1 MTRNPVLLSL
11 LIVAAWFLVFVCVHV
26 LGFRYG
32 RRNAQWL
39 VGSYITC
46 CAITLLNVLAMSL
59 WRDGGE
65 TMALS
70 LLIAALIS
78 ACLFVLYTPAVY
90 TVLTSLSVATLI
102 LLLRNGG
109 HMPEESL
116 YSRFATRAIL
126 RQRLSVLVNSGYLV
140 EDAGGFRLT
149 PRGRFVA
156 RCLQP
161 SKNSGAWGRA
171 DSSAAARIYAREGGN
186 LDRAT
191 LVDWVGKTAAPVS
204 PWRSA

>member
-1 MTRNPVLLSL
+1 VTRNPLLLSL
-11 LIVAAWFLVFVCVHV
+11 LIVATWFLLFVCVHV

-32 RRNAQWL
+32 RRNALWL

-59 WRDGGE
+59 WRDGGG

-70 LLIAALIS
+70 LLVAALSS
-78 ACLFVLYTPAVY
+78 ACLFVLYTPAFY

-109 HMPEESL
+109 LMPEERL

-126 RQRLSVLVNSGYLV
+126 RQRLSVLVGSRYLV
-140 EDAGGFRLT
+140 EDALGFRLT
-149 PRGRFVA
+149 GRGWIVA
-156 RCLQP
+156 R
-161 SKNSGAWGRA
+161 AF
-171 DSSAAARIYAREGGN
+171 AAIKELWRLGPGG
-186 LDRAT
+186 
-191 LVDWVGKTAAPVS
+191 
-204 PWRSA
+204 

>member
-1 MTRNPVLLSL
+1 VTRNPVLLSL
-11 LIVAAWFLVFVCVHV
+11 LMVAAWFLVFVCVHV

-59 WRDGGE
+59 WRDGGQ
-65 TMALS
+65 TMRLS

-90 TVLTSLSVATLI
+90 TVLTSLSVATLM

-109 HMPEESL
+109 HLPEDSL
-116 YSRFATRAIL
+116 YSRFATHSIL

-140 EDAGGFRLT
+140 ENARGFHLT

-156 RCLQP
+156 RCF
-161 SKNSGAWGRA
+161 
-171 DSSAAARIYAREGGN
+171 AAIKKLWRLGPGG
-186 LDRAT
+186 
-191 LVDWVGKTAAPVS
+191 
-204 PWRSA
+204 

>member
-1 MTRNPVLLSL
+1 VTINPVLLNL

-39 VGSYITC
+39 VGNYITC
-46 CAITLLNVLAMSL
+46 CAATLLSVFAMSL

-70 LLIAALIS
+70 LLIAALSS

-109 HMPEESL
+109 HMPEASL
-116 YSRFATRAIL
+116 YSRFATRVIL
-126 RQRLSVLVNSGYLV
+126 RQRLSVLVGSGYLV
-140 EDAGGFRLT
+140 EYARGLRLT
-149 PRGRFVA
+149 PRGRVVA
-156 RCLQP
+156 R
-161 SKNSGAWGRA
+161 AF
-171 DSSAAARIYAREGGN
+171 AAIKELWRLGPGG
-186 LDRAT
+186 
-191 LVDWVGKTAAPVS
+191 
-204 PWRSA
+204 

>member
-1 MTRNPVLLSL
+1 VSSNPVPLTL
-11 LIVAAWFLVFVCVHV
+11 LIVAAWFLVFVCVHF
-26 LGFRYG
+26 LSFRYG

-46 CAITLLNVLAMSL
+46 CAATLLSVIAMSL

-70 LLIAALIS
+70 LLIAALSS

-109 HMPEESL
+109 HMPEGSL
-116 YSRFATRAIL
+116 YARFATRAVL
-126 RQRLSVLVNSGYLV
+126 RQRLSVLVGSGYLI
-140 EDAGGFRLT
+140 EDARGVHLT
-149 PRGRFVA
+149 PRGRLV
-156 RCLQP
+156 
-161 SKNSGAWGRA
+161 GRTF
-171 DSSAAARIYAREGGN
+171 AAIKELWRLGPGG
-186 LDRAT
+186 
-191 LVDWVGKTAAPVS
+191 
-204 PWRSA
+204 

>member
-1 MTRNPVLLSL
+1 VTRNPVLLSL
-11 LIVAAWFLVFVCVHV
+11 LIVAVWFLAFVCVHV

-39 VGSYITC
+39 VASYITC
-46 CAITLLNVLAMSL
+46 GAITLLNVLAMSL

-65 TMALS
+65 TMVLS

-90 TVLTSLSVATLI
+90 TVLTSFSVATLI

-109 HMPEESL
+109 QMPEGSL

-126 RQRLSVLVNSGYLV
+126 RQRLSVLVVSGYLL
-140 EDAGGFRLT
+140 EDAGGMRLT
-149 PRGRFVA
+149 PRGRLVA
-156 RCLQP
+156 R
-161 SKNSGAWGRA
+161 AF
-171 DSSAAARIYAREGGN
+171 AAIKELWRLGPGG
-186 LDRAT
+186 
-191 LVDWVGKTAAPVS
+191 
-204 PWRSA
+204 

>member
-1 MTRNPVLLSL
+1 VSSNPVLLTL
-11 LIVAAWFLVFVCVHV
+11 PIVAAWFVIFVCVHV

-39 VGSYITC
+39 VGNYITS
-46 CAITLLNVLAMSL
+46 CAATLLNVLAMSL

-109 HMPEESL
+109 RMPEGSL
-116 YSRFATRAIL
+116 HARFATRAIL
-126 RQRLSVLVNSGYLV
+126 RQRLSVLVGSGYLL
-140 EDAGGFRLT
+140 EDARGFRLT
-149 PRGRFVA
+149 PRGRVVA
-156 RCLQP
+156 R
-161 SKNSGAWGRA
+161 AF
-171 DSSAAARIYAREGGN
+171 AAIKELWRLGPGG
-186 LDRAT
+186 
-191 LVDWVGKTAAPVS
+191 
-204 PWRSA
+204 

>member
-1 MTRNPVLLSL
+1 VTRNPVLLSL
-11 LIVAAWFLVFVCVHV
+11 LIVAAWFLIFACVHV

-46 CAITLLNVLAMSL
+46 CAATLLSVAAMSL
-59 WRDGGE
+59 WHDGGE

-109 HMPEESL
+109 HMPEGSL

-126 RQRLSVLVNSGYLV
+126 RQRLSVLVGSGYLV
-140 EDAGGFRLT
+140 EDARGCRLT
-149 PRGRFVA
+149 PRGRVLA
-156 RCLQP
+156 R
-161 SKNSGAWGRA
+161 AF
-171 DSSAAARIYAREGGN
+171 AAIKELWRLGPGG
-186 LDRAT
+186 
-191 LVDWVGKTAAPVS
+191 
-204 PWRSA
+204 